1 MSGNASEF
9 LTFVLADQMF
19 GVSVMQVNDV
29 LAPQKI
35 TRTPLAPSSVA
46 GIMNLRG
53 RIVTAIDVRDCLG
66 QEPRQSNN
74 PGMSVVIE
82 RNNELFSL
90 IIDSVGDVLSLA
102 HDSLED
108 VPPTL
113 DDAWRQVASNIHKL
127 EDRLLVILDTERLLE
142 VIKS

>member
-1 MSGNASEF
+1 MSTMSEF
-9 LTFVLADQMF
+9 LTFSLAGQMF
-19 GVSVMQVNDV
+19 GVSVAQVNDV

-35 TRTPLAPSSVA
+35 TRTPLSPSSVA

-66 QEPRQSNN
+66 QVPRNDDDH
-74 PGMSVVIE
+74 GMSVVIE

-90 IIDSVGDVLSLA
+90 IIDSVGDVLSLSD
-102 HDSLED
+102 DSLED

-113 DDAWRQVASNIHKL
+113 DISWRNVASHIHKL
-127 EDRLLVILDTERLLE
+127 EDQLLVILDTQRLLE
-142 VIKS
+142 AVKP

>member
-1 MSGNASEF
+1 MSAMNEF
-9 LTFVLADQMF
+9 LTFSLSGQMF
-19 GVSVMQVNDV
+19 GVSVTQVNDV

-35 TRTPLAPSSVA
+35 TRTPLSPSSVA

-66 QEPRQSNN
+66 QPPRDGDGE
-74 PGMSVVIE
+74 GMSVVIE
-82 RNNELFSL
+82 RNSELFSL

-102 HDSLED
+102 EDNLED

-113 DDAWRQVASNIHKL
+113 DGSWRSVASHIHKL
-127 EDRLLVILDTERLLE
+127 DDQLLVILDTQKLLE
-142 VIKS
+142 AVKP

>member
-1 MSGNASEF
+1 MSKGATDF
-9 LTFVLADQMF
+9 LTFVLAGQMF
-19 GVSVMQVNDV
+19 GVSVLQVNDV

-35 TRTPLAPSSVA
+35 TRTPLSPSSVA

-66 QEPRQSNN
+66 QEPRGSNN

-90 IIDSVGDVLSLA
+90 IIDTVGDVLSLA

-113 DDAWRQVASNIHKL
+113 DNAWKSIASHIHKL
-127 EDRLLVILDTERLLE
+127 EDRLLVILDTEKLME
-142 VIKS
+142 ATKP

>member
-1 MSGNASEF
+1 MSTAATDF
-9 LTFVLADQMF
+9 LTFNLAGQMF
-19 GVSVMQVNDV
+19 GVSVIQVNDV

-35 TRTPLAPSSVA
+35 TRTPLAPPSVA
-46 GIMNLRG
+46 GVMNLRG
-53 RIVTAIDVRDCLG
+53 RIVTAIDVRNSLG
-66 QEPRQSNN
+66 QVPRESDN

-90 IIDSVGDVLSLA
+90 IIDTVGDVLNLA

-113 DDAWRQVASNIHKL
+113 DEAWRSVASHIHKL
-127 EDRLLVILDTERLLE
+127 EDRLLVILDADKLLE
-142 VIKS
+142 ASKA